1 MLKFILLCLVFG
13 FSANLFAGGYHF
25 EVRVESFDKSSEDP
39 NSFQVVLKP
48 TAEKPRWPEEKC
60 QKMVVSGVFD
70 AKQWQTYKK
79 PMSLATHQASIEYFS
94 NAIGNTI
101 LFGVIGKG
109 LAETQNCHFQSKGL
123 FIEANDR
130 YHVVYSVYGH
140 I

>member
-25 EVRVESFDKSSEDP
+25 EVRIESFDNSNEDP
-39 NSFQVVLKP
+39 HSFKVVLKP
-48 TAEKPRWPEEKC
+48 TAEKSRWPEEKC
-60 QKMVVSGVFD
+60 QKLVVTGVFD
-70 AKQWQTYKK
+70 AKHWQHYKR
-79 PMSLATHQASIEYFS
+79 PMSLATHQAAIEYFS
-94 NAIGNTI
+94 NAIGKTI

-123 FIEANDR
+123 FIGTNDR
-130 YHVVYSVYGH
+130 QHIVYSVYEH